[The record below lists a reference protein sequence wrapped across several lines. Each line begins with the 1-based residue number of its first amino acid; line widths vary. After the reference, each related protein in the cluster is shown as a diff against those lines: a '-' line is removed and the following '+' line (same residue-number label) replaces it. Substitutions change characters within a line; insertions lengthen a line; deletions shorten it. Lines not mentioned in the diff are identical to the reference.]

1 MARGLRCAC
10 LCPAAAT
17 GARWGAVAGGFEHR
31 LAEQK
36 STAVAAR
43 AGFEVR
49 RGRDYVRV
57 VIAVAADVAEALS
70 LAWQVFR
77 KAAGDETG
85 RDLAGAAA
93 GYGQLDV
100 KGRYRRCPGSG
111 ASETGSASRP
121 A

>member
-1 MARGLRCAC
+1 MPRCGDWRA
-10 LCPAAAT
+10 
-17 GARWGAVAGGFEHR
+17 WGAVAGGFERR

-36 STAVAAR
+36 SKAVAAR
-43 AGFEVR
+43 AGSEVR

-77 KAAGDETG
+77 KAAGDEAG

-100 KGRYRRCPGSG
+100 KAVTGIQPRRL
-111 ASETGSASRP
+111 AVR
-121 A
+121 